1 MIGFLKRDLFLQVT
15 NLGFYLVFL
24 AAMGVMTIFSH
35 MDASFLFLYAMIF
48 CASALASLFSYDEV
62 NGWQAY
68 AAAVPNGRRDQVRG
82 RYAMALTLSVV
93 VSVVLL
99 VATLLSGQ
107 PENWSLTLLYAGMLL
122 AYVDVMFPLSY
133 RFGNKSRLVMIILL
147 AGTAGIMGVGGSMLI
162 LSGGPDKG
170 MSPFNGAAIALVVCG
185 LVGMAVSYGISVAIM
200 KRKEF

>member
-15 NLGFYLVFL
+15 NLGFYLAFL
-24 AAMGVMTIFSH
+24 AAMGIMTVFSD

-62 NGWQAY
+62 NHWQAY

-82 RYAMALTLSVV
+82 RYVLALTLSVV
-93 VSVVLL
+93 VSALL
-99 VATLLSGQ
+99 LAATLLGGQ
-107 PENWSLTLLYAGMLL
+107 PENWSLALLYAGMLL
-122 AYVDVMFPLSY
+122 VYVDVMFPLSY
-133 RFGNKSRLVMIILL
+133 RFGSKSRLAMIILL
-147 AGTAGIMGVGGSMLI
+147 AATAGIMGIGGSMLV

-170 MSPFNGAAIALVVCG
+170 LSPFNGAAVVLMFCG

>member
-1 MIGFLKRDLFLQVT
+1 MIGFLKRDFYLLKL
-15 NLGFYLVFL
+15 NMGFYLAFL
-24 AAMGVMTIFSH
+24 AAMSILAVFS
-35 MDASFLFLYAMIF
+35 DFNSSFLFLYAMIF

-62 NGWQAY
+62 NHWQAY

-82 RYAMALTLSVV
+82 RYAMALAMSVA

-99 VATLLSGQ
+99 AATLLGGQ

-122 AYVDVMFPLSY
+122 VYVDVMFPLSY
-133 RFGNKSRLVMIILL
+133 RFGSKSRLAMIILL
-147 AGTAGIMGVGGSMLI
+147 AATAGIMGIGGGMLI

-170 MSPFNGAAIALVVCG
+170 LSPFNGAAFALMSCG
-185 LVGMAVSYGISVAIM
+185 LVGMAVSYFISLGIM